1 MLLFY
6 STALECIKELIVR
19 CKYDTLMQL
28 IEKEDCWKLFEE
40 EKTFPDGV
48 VLIARYVNTSG
59 HFLRR
64 LCSLIFSRQT
74 RVKRALHMTRTQFN
88 QLGSYEVL
96 DRMRHSSRLV
106 SRE

>member
-59 HFLRR
+59 HFFR
-64 LCSLIFSRQT
+64 
-74 RVKRALHMTRTQFN
+74 
-88 QLGSYEVL
+88 
-96 DRMRHSSRLV
+96 
-106 SRE
+106 